1 MKLSLPLIISALIV
15 SAALAADTSF
25 KESVYLEAKM
35 LDEKFN
41 IDKDI
46 ILAYAKTETD
56 FQPYVIAIKTKTPD
70 FTHWVLQQVGY
81 KAKKSK
87 NLPYVSVFPVDVKS
101 AEFLYDFMI
110 MNKKAL
116 EIIDY
121 DFGLMQLNTRTIAG
135 YGIDQAGEKELYLD
149 YKKNMLYGADII

>member
-56 FQPYVIAIKTKTPD
+56 FQPYVIALKTKNPD
-70 FTHWVLQQVGY
+70 FTHWVFQQVGY

-87 NLPYVSVFPVDVKS
+87 NLLFNQLSISSAISSVWKYSFSKIS
-101 AEFLYDFMI
+101 SSDFFSSSS
-110 MNKKAL
+110 L
-116 EIIDY
+116 
-121 DFGLMQLNTRTIAG
+121 
-135 YGIDQAGEKELYLD
+135 
-149 YKKNMLYGADII
+149 